1 MRRIALVS
9 FPKASGSTLIPLG
22 QLCVFAPSLGQ
33 VNPVNGR
40 LFSLTQLVPAKV
52 LAIYT
57 ESKGDLLYDL
67 AVKCKEEPTGYL
79 GESPIL
85 GVPSSQVF
93 PSE

>member
-1 MRRIALVS
+1 MKRIALVS
-9 FPKASGSTLIPLG
+9 FPKPSGSPPIALG
-22 QLCVFAPSLGQ
+22 RLCVFVPTLGQ

-40 LFSLTQLVPAKV
+40 LFSLTQVVPAKV

-57 ESKGDLLYDL
+57 DSKGDLLYDL

-79 GESPIL
+79 EESPIS